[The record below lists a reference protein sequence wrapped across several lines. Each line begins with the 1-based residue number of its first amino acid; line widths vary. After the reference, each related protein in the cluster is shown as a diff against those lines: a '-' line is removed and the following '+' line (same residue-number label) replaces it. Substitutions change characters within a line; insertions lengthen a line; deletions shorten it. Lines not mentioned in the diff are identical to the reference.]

1 MKKTNDEFIN
11 EKSVETQKAQIRQYL
26 MDGNKITPLE
36 ALRMFGSLRLA
47 AIIFTLR
54 DEGMDIVTER
64 VKVGKGKMVAQ
75 YHLAV

>member
-11 EKSVETQKAQIRQYL
+11 EKSVETQKAQIRQYIL
-26 MDGNKITPLE
+26 DGNKITPLE

-75 YHLAV
+75 YSLAV

>member
-26 MDGNKITPLE
+26 LDGNKITPLE

-64 VKVGKGKMVAQ
+64 IKVGKGKMVAQ
-75 YHLAV
+75 YSLAV

>member
-1 MKKTNDEFIN
+1 MKQTNDEFIN
-11 EKSVETQKAQIRQYL
+11 EKSVEIQKAQIRQYL
-26 MDGNKITPLE
+26 LDGNNITPLE

-64 VKVGKGKMVAQ
+64 IKVGKGKMVAQ
-75 YHLAV
+75 YSLSV

>member
-26 MDGNKITPLE
+26 LDGNKITPLE

-54 DEGMDIVTER
+54 DDGMDIVTER
-64 VKVGKGKMVAQ
+64 IKVGKGKMVAQ
-75 YHLAV
+75 YSLSV

>member
-26 MDGNKITPLE
+26 LDGNKITPLE

-64 VKVGKGKMVAQ
+64 IKVGKGKMVAQ
-75 YHLAV
+75 YSLSV

>member
-26 MDGNKITPLE
+26 LDGNKITPLE

-64 VKVGKGKMVAQ
+64 IKVGNGKSVAQ
-75 YHLAV
+75 YSIAV

>member
-1 MKKTNDEFIN
+1 MRKTNDEFIN

-26 MDGNKITPLE
+26 LDGNKITPLE

-64 VKVGKGKMVAQ
+64 IKVGKGKMVAQ
-75 YHLAV
+75 YSLAV